1 MFLSNHDDQV
11 LRGQRYCWAAH
22 VGLLHELPW
31 VLEPEPVLCVCAP
44 GFGMC
49 EPDLNRMSGWKRSAK
64 CSKRGIFGVKSRS
77 GCYFLQ
83 AWQPLPPL
91 SCIHIPR
98 ARLSTL
104 FLSKDITNHKVSKG
118 FKRHVPKIPQRI
130 ALTGKCCQ
138 WTRICHCSH
147 EDPELRRCKADEN
160 VRLRKECPL
169 SFAVS
174 HVFIQDAGSKLGA
187 PWW

>member
-1 MFLSNHDDQV
+1 MWACYMSYPEFSN
-11 LRGQRYCWAAH
+11 RS
-22 VGLLHELPW
+22 
-31 VLEPEPVLCVCAP
+31 LCFVCAP

-77 GCYFLQ
+77 GCYFFQ

-138 WTRICHCSH
+138 WTRICHCFA
-147 EDPELRRCKADEN
+147 LRTWNSAVAKRTKM
-160 VRLRKECPL
+160 
-169 SFAVS
+169 FAYVKS
-174 HVFIQDAGSKLGA
+174 A
-187 PWW
+187 PWVSQFRMCLFKTQEVSWVLHGGRRW